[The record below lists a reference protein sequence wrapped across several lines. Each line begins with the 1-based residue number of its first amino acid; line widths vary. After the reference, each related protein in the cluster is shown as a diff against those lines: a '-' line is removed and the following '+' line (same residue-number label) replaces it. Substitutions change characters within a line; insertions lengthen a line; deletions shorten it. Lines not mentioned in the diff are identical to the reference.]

1 MKNFSK
7 IAACCLLGCVVSLN
21 VFGQEDTTDV
31 KFMDQALITPR
42 LLAARHEYNENN
54 MRGALTIF
62 REVLQA
68 DPGNSQALYG
78 TAECHYFLKKYKLAE
93 EYLNKAVAANARVST
108 ETNLFYGNIYHR
120 TAQLDKAISY
130 YELYRAVQKP
140 KSLEFEVVN
149 DYISQCQF
157 AKEMME
163 RPADVKIENMG
174 EGINSRFDDYTPS
187 VTADGKTIVF
197 TSRRSDT
204 KGGAIDEMGDYKFFE
219 DVYYT
224 ELNPQTGEW
233 EKATGVPGELNTETY
248 DAVLS
253 IIPDG
258 SGMYVY
264 KNTVTTTGDI
274 YYSEFDKNA
283 QAWAVATKLQRP
295 INTSYFEGSVC
306 ITADGNTLYFVSERP
321 EGLGQGDIYVSS
333 KKNGQWTSPKN
344 LGDVIN
350 TDNDEKFVFIHPNGK
365 TLYFSSNGH
374 QTMGSYDIFK
384 TEYVNGAWSV
394 PINLGYPINTVN
406 EESTF
411 SLTSDNKTMLIAA
424 EYENSLGERDL
435 YRIDVSNYPLISA
448 GYERSSFGQILCTV
462 EEESNSKA
470 IKGASVKVYSAS
482 TGKLITEVFTDKAG
496 YARINLPL
504 NFKYKVEVSVENED
518 IRSYETDLISKASG
532 ETVNKLVVKF

>member
-1 MKNFSK
+1 MKNFLG
-7 IAACCLLGCVVSLN
+7 IAFCSLMMLSLASSAP
-21 VFGQEDTTDV
+21 GQGDTSDV

-42 LLAARHEYNENN
+42 ILAARHEYNENN

-93 EYLNKAVAANARVST
+93 EYLDKAVAANAKVST

-120 TAQLDKAISY
+120 TAQLDKAIQY
-130 YELYRAVQKP
+130 YELYKAAQKP
-140 KSLEFEVVN
+140 KSLEYEIVS
-149 DYISQCQF
+149 DYIAQCQF
-157 AKEMME
+157 AKEMMA

-174 EGINSRFDDYTPS
+174 DGINSRFDDYTPS
-187 VTADGKTIVF
+187 ITADGKTIVF

-224 ELNPQTGEW
+224 TLNTESGEW

-274 YYSEFDKNA
+274 YYSAYDKSSDS
-283 QAWAVATKLQRP
+283 WAAATKLQRP
-295 INTSYFEGSVC
+295 INTSYFEGSVS

-321 EGLGQGDIYVSS
+321 EGFGQGDIYVST

-344 LGDVIN
+344 LGEVIN
-350 TDNDEKFVFIHPNGK
+350 TDDDEKFVFIHPNGK

-384 TEYVNGAWSV
+384 TEFVNGAWSV

-424 EYENSLGERDL
+424 EYDNSLGERDL
-435 YRIDVSNYPLISA
+435 YRIDVSNYALISA

-462 EEESNSKA
+462 EEASNSKA
-470 IKGASVKVYSAS
+470 IKGASVKVYSSS
-482 TGKLITEVFTDKAG
+482 TGRLITEVFTDKAG

-504 NFKYKVEVSVENED
+504 SFKYKVEVFVENED
-518 IRSYETDLISKASG
+518 VQTFETELIPKKEG
-532 ETVNKLVVKF
+532 ETVNKIAVKF